1 MATWKKIDRT
11 ENSEGTTIT
20 YKLKGMYLLVQSRK
34 RHIPHAVGKLGYN
47 GRSTWDHT
55 SYFVLDNGVEVKECW
70 RLQDAKEYAEK
81 LAAERQGM

>member
-1 MATWKKIDRT
+1 MVWEKVERT
-11 ENSEGTTIT
+11 VNSEGTTIT
-20 YKLKGMYLLVQSRK
+20 YRLQGTGIYVQSRK
-34 RHIPHAVGKLGYN
+34 RHIPHAAGKIG
-47 GRSTWDHT
+47 GGTWDHT